1 MMIAKVEAGLFHT
14 IAVSLDRRHVYA
26 CGQANHGQCGG
37 FFEKP
42 AHDAIITK
50 LQPVPFPEDVEV
62 ESVECGESHTLVIAE
77 PQGGTRQV
85 YTWGSTVPGMEDAC
99 CLGHGENDQDEH
111 RPRQLVLKDGTLVP
125 VKGGVWRQ
133 ASGGA
138 QHSAFVLTPTP
149 KAPQAELTLHPCAPL
164 SHLALS
170 KWASTT
176 ATSSR
181 YNLRSRK

>member
-1 MMIAKVEAGLFHT
+1 MIAKVEAGLFHT

-37 FFEKP
+37 FSTEKP

-62 ESVECGESHTLVIAE
+62 ESVECGESHTLVIAK

-99 CLGHGENDQDEH
+99 CLGHGEADQSEY
-111 RPRQLVLKDGTLVP
+111 RPRRLELKNNKPDGTRVR

-138 QHSAFVLTPTP
+138 QHSTFLFTPAP
-149 KAPQAELTLHPCAPL
+149 KAPPADQP
-164 SHLALS
+164 
-170 KWASTT
+170 TT
-176 ATSSR
+176 R
-181 YNLRSRK
+181 RVLQKIVH